1 MHSGALDR
9 RIALSGGVDVNP
21 SVQELIVLSSL
32 AAFCCIVA
40 WTFNEDIL
48 AAVFAIEGIIALLAA
63 ISQSWWP
70 R

>member
-1 MHSGALDR
+1 
-9 RIALSGGVDVNP
+9 VDVNP
-21 SVQELIVLSSL
+21 SVQELIVLSLL
-32 AAFCCIVA
+32 AAFCCVVA